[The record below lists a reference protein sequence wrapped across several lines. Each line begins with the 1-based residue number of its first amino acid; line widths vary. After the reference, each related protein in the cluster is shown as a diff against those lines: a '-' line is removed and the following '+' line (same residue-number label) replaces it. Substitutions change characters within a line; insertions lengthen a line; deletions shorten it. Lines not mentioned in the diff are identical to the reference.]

1 VKNIGTALRD
11 ASSTIIGIENALTGI
26 ELALNL
32 NWEHPTRVA
41 VGIGATTVHLDS
53 PAAFL
58 LLRSALEAQKHSL
71 EDKLDEAKKEL
82 QQKLATEQ
90 PKP

>member
-71 EDKLDEAKKEL
+71 ELDEAKKEL